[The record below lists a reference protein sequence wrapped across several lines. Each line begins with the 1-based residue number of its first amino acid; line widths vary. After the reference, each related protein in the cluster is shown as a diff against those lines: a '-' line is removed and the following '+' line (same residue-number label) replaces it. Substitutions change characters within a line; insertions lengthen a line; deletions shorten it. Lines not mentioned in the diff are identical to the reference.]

1 MNDVESKTEKA
12 IRQAIVR
19 IKNGKSKV
27 VEVGTKMSFSAVAK
41 EASVD
46 RRTIDLYP
54 KLRERIEGE
63 VSSKKRKDATEK
75 QKELTKV
82 REKLATE
89 RKVVK
94 QQKELL
100 QSMASRMAT
109 LELENQELR
118 AKNASGN
125 VAELSRVKR

>member
-1 MNDVESKTEKA
+1 MSDVESKTEKT

-19 IKNGKSKV
+19 IKNGKSRV
-27 VEVGTKMSFSAVAK
+27 VDAGTKMSFSAVAK
-41 EASVD
+41 EAGVD

-82 REKLATE
+82 REKLAIE
-89 RKVVK
+89 RKIVK
-94 QQKELL
+94 QQKEIL
-100 QSMASRMAT
+100 QSMASKMAT
-109 LELENQELR
+109 LELQNQELR

-125 VAELSRVKR
+125 VADISWVKR